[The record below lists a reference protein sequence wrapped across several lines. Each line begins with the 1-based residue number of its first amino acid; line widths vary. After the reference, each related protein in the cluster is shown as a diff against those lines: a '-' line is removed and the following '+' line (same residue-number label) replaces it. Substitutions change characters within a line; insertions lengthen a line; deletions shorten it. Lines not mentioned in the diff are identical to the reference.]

1 MTAAASTGPA
11 ATLYALVPAKRFVS
25 AKSRLSE
32 ALSPAERQALAQKLL
47 ARALE
52 SCLGCAAFDRVYLL
66 TTDASGPEWAA
77 RYGVRWLQDSA
88 NTSFDAV
95 VSAALDTLT
104 SDGATAVCYVASDL
118 PQVDTESLCELVA
131 GPPEMTA
138 FAPARRDGGTN
149 AFYMPLPRRIEVA
162 FGPGSAAAHVARM
175 QAAGLPARI
184 APIAALALDVD
195 VPQDLEGLP
204 RRAALGTLVS

>member
-1 MTAAASTGPA
+1 MTEAASSGPA
-11 ATLYALVPAKRFVS
+11 GTLYALVPAKRFVS
-25 AKSRLSE
+25 AKSRLAE
-32 ALSPAERQALAQKLL
+32 ALSPAERQALAQTLL

-66 TTDASGPEWAA
+66 TSDSSGPEWAA
-77 RYGVRWLQDSA
+77 RYGVRWLPDGA
-88 NTSFDAV
+88 ATSFDAV
-95 VSAALDTLT
+95 VTAALDTLT
-104 SDGATAVCYVASDL
+104 ADGAASVCYVASDL
-118 PQVDTESLCELVA
+118 PQVDAESLSELVA
-131 GPPEMTA
+131 GPAEASA

-149 AFYMPLPRRIEVA
+149 AFYMPLPRRIEIA

-175 QAAGLPARI
+175 LATGLPARI

-204 RRAALGTLVS
+204 TRAALGTLAS